1 MKYLY
6 FFFLVFLVSCVGGK
20 KVYMCGDRACIDKK
34 EFKQYFSEN
43 LIVEIQSKVYN
54 KESSVD
60 LIKLNIS
67 EPVDNKKIL
76 KSSKTKE
83 KLYKNEQKILN
94 KIEKSRIK
102 KERKAQLIEDKK
114 RIKEEAKLAKLL
126 KKTKKKK
133 LIFDKNKEQSVVA
146 SKISTKKKDKI
157 KDKLKTKVNKIS
169 ESKLQT
175 DICVKITNCDIDQIS
190 ELLIK
195 KGREKD
201 FPNITAK

>member
-1 MKYLY
+1 
-6 FFFLVFLVSCVGGK
+6 
-20 KVYMCGDRACIDKK
+20 MCGDRACIDKK

-102 KERKAQLIEDKK
+102 KERKTQLIEDKK

-146 SKISTKKKDKI
+146 SKITTKKKHKI
-157 KDKLKTKVNKIS
+157 KDELKKKVNKIS

>member
-1 MKYLY
+1 
-6 FFFLVFLVSCVGGK
+6 VGGK

-102 KERKAQLIEDKK
+102 KERKTQLIEDKK